1 MQDNVSDCVEEAQN
15 MIHLPGIVKQQ
26 ISGEIQTS
34 EDESQPEKDLAPQKQ
49 DVGTG
54 YTNTYM
60 SWTKM

>member
-1 MQDNVSDCVEEAQN
+1 MEEAQN

-26 ISGEIQTS
+26 ISGETQTS